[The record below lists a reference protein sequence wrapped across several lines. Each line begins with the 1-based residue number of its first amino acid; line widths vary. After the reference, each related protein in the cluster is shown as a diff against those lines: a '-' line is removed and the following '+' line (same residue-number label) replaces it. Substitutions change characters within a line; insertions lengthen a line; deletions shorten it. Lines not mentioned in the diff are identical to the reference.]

1 MDLQAG
7 NSILGDVSMNILFF
21 LGLIIAFGGILLG
34 FNQEGGKFIMLISHV
49 SPLLIVF
56 GGTFGVALI
65 AFPFKN
71 IKRIPAALKLI
82 VLPKK
87 HNYSAL
93 VDMLCDI
100 ANKARRDGLL
110 SLEAEADKI
119 SDSFIKKGLGY
130 IADGVDPEFLKKILY
145 NEIESNYKKYE
156 DAAKVFESMGGTA
169 PTMGVLGTVMA
180 MVTVLSGG
188 GNNSSKLI
196 KDISTAFLATM
207 FGIGSAN
214 LLWLPIGS
222 QIKVVA
228 EQESDYMEVIVEGLM
243 AIQAGEPSSRLKD
256 RLYAKIGDI
265 KSGGS
270 MANKKTSENE

>member
-1 MDLQAG
+1 
-7 NSILGDVSMNILFF
+7 MNILSI
-21 LGLIIAFGGILLG
+21 LGLIISFGGILLG
-34 FNQEGGKFIMLISHV
+34 FKLEHGKFYMLVKQIS
-49 SPLLIVF
+49 PFLIVF
-56 GGTFGVALI
+56 GGTFGIALI
-65 AFPFKN
+65 AFPFRN
-71 IKRIPAALKLI
+71 IKRIPGALKLI
-82 VLPKK
+82 MLPKK
-87 HNYSAL
+87 HNYTEL

-110 SLEAEADKI
+110 SLEAEAEKL
-119 SDSFIKKGLGY
+119 SDPFIKKGLGY
-130 IADGVDPEFLKKILY
+130 IADGVDPEFLKKVLY

-188 GNNSSKLI
+188 TEDTNKLV
-196 KDISTAFLATM
+196 KDISTAFLATL

-265 KSGGS
+265 KNG
-270 MANKKTSENE
+270 TSKSASEG

>member
-1 MDLQAG
+1 
-7 NSILGDVSMNILFF
+7 MNILFF
-21 LGLIIAFGGILLG
+21 IGLIIAFGGILLG
-34 FNQEGGKFIMLISHV
+34 FNQEGGNFMSLITHV

-56 GGTFGVALI
+56 GGTFGIALI
-65 AFPFKN
+65 AFPFRN
-71 IKRIPAALKLI
+71 IKRIPGALKLI
-82 VLPKK
+82 ILPKK
-87 HNYSAL
+87 HNYTAL

-110 SLEAEADKI
+110 SLEAEADKM

-130 IADGVDPEFLKKILY
+130 IADGVDPEFLRKVLY

-188 GNNSSKLI
+188 TDNTSKLV
-196 KDISTAFLATM
+196 KDISTAFLATL

-228 EQESDYMEVIVEGLM
+228 GQESDYREVIVEGLM

-265 KSGGS
+265 KSGTAKS
-270 MANKKTSENE
+270 STSASNE

>member
-1 MDLQAG
+1 
-7 NSILGDVSMNILFF
+7 MNILLI
-21 LGLIIAFGGILLG
+21 LGLIISFGGIIWG
-34 FNQEGGKFIMLISHV
+34 FILENGQLYMLVKQIS
-49 SPLLIVF
+49 PFLIVF
-56 GGTFGVALI
+56 GGTFGIALI
-65 AFPFKN
+65 AFPFRN

-82 VLPKK
+82 LIPKK
-87 HNYSAL
+87 HNYAAL
-93 VDMLCDI
+93 VDLLCDI

-110 SLEAEADKI
+110 SLEAEAERL
-119 SDSFIKKGLGY
+119 SDPFIKKGLGY
-130 IADGVDPEFLKKILY
+130 IADGVDPEFLKKVLY
-145 NEIESNYKKYE
+145 NEIESNYRKYE
-156 DAAKVFESMGGTA
+156 DAARVFESMGGTA

-188 GNNSSKLI
+188 TEDTNKLV
-196 KDISTAFLATM
+196 KDIATAFLAT
-207 FGIGSAN
+207 FYGIGSAN

-265 KSGGS
+265 KNG
-270 MANKKTSENE
+270 TSKSVSQGL